1 MDFKMENLARDL
13 EVYQF
18 FQVCKYF
25 DVSIVNIK
33 IDADDKE
40 LEKFDKEG
48 VSFRKDFDNMEK
60 EIYAKYVAMPRRNRR
75 QIGKVIGKVVEANQK
90 NRKKAVE
97 EFKAKYKENYTAG
110 AVSEIPNVDSEVEKV
125 STTDVSDNG

>member
-25 DVSIVNIK
+25 DVSVVNVNLG
-33 IDADDKE
+33 DGDKQF
-40 LEKFDKEG
+40 EKLDSDG
-48 VSFRKDFDNMEK
+48 INFRKDFDNMEK
-60 EIYAKYVAMPRRNRR
+60 EIYAKYVAMSRRDRR
-75 QIGKVIGKVVEANQK
+75 QIGKTISKVVEANHK

-97 EFKAKYKENYTAG
+97 EFKSKYKENYTAG